1 MMDESTVTSPRFS
14 WRMSESYYMSI
25 QLSLDGLS
33 FCILDPVTNIFHSLT
48 EVSYDK
54 EDANFAQQ
62 EQYIL
67 SCPDMQRKFRKVLI
81 CIDSPAFSLMPISL
95 YDESRIRS
103 VLALTGINVANDDK
117 ILRNNIDLA
126 NSTTA
131 FTVPN
136 FLYFFLKNQFA
147 GAEIF
152 HSTTPIV
159 SSMLLKRQGGA
170 LGTQMNIAFG
180 AKDMTVVVAKDNE
193 LLLCNRFYC
202 KEALDYVYML
212 LYIAEQLSLDIKTTQ
227 VTVHGRI
234 ASDDI
239 RVRQLRKF
247 IRLVQMAQIPQYFS
261 YGFAIPEQAHR
272 FNTLFLTP
280 LCV

>member
-33 FCILDPVTNIFHSLT
+33 FCILDPVTNVFHSLT
-48 EVSYDK
+48 EVSFDK
-54 EDANFAQQ
+54 EDVNFAQQ

-81 CIDSPAFSLMPISL
+81 CIDSPAFSLMPTSL
-95 YDESRIRS
+95 YDESHMRS
-103 VLALTGINVANDDK
+103 VLAMTGINVANDDK
-117 ILRNNIDLA
+117 ILRNNIELA

-131 FTVPN
+131 FTIPN

-147 GAEIF
+147 
-152 HSTTPIV
+152 
-159 SSMLLKRQGGA
+159 
-170 LGTQMNIAFG
+170 LGTQMNVAFSTN
-180 AKDMTVVVAKDNE
+180 DMTVVVAKDNE

-202 KEALDYVYML
+202 KEPLDYVYML
-212 LYIAEQLSLDIKTTQ
+212 LYIADQLSLDIKTTQ
-227 VTVHGRI
+227 VTVHGRVS
-234 ASDDI
+234 SDDI
-239 RVRQLRKF
+239 RIRQLRKF
-247 IRLVQMAQIPQYFS
+247 IRFIRMAPAPQYFS

-272 FNTLFLTP
+272 YNTLFLMP

>member
-33 FCILDPVTNIFHSLT
+33 FCILDPVTNVFHSLT
-48 EVSYDK
+48 EVSFDK
-54 EDANFAQQ
+54 EDVNFAQQ

-81 CIDSPAFSLMPISL
+81 CIDSPAFSLMPTSL
-95 YDESRIRS
+95 YDESHMRS
-103 VLALTGINVANDDK
+103 VLAMTGINVANDDK
-117 ILRNNIDLA
+117 ILRNNIELA

-131 FTVPN
+131 FTIPN

-152 HSTTPIV
+152 HSTTPVI
-159 SSMLLKRQGGA
+159 SSMLLKRQGDA
-170 LGTQMNIAFG
+170 LGTQMNVAFSTN
-180 AKDMTVVVAKDNE
+180 DMTVVVAKDNE

-202 KEALDYVYML
+202 KEPLDYVYML
-212 LYIAEQLSLDIKTTQ
+212 LYIADQLSLDIKTTQ
-227 VTVHGRI
+227 VTVHGRVS
-234 ASDDI
+234 SDDI
-239 RVRQLRKF
+239 RIRQLRKF
-247 IRLVQMAQIPQYFS
+247 IRFIRMAPAPQYFS

-272 FNTLFLTP
+272 YNTLFLMP